1 MHGTTCI
8 INSEFPKSEK
18 KGGDESVQ
26 CQDKHIKTLLRISKQ
41 RLYHYK
47 ADVSVVVLVKMA
59 GK

>member
-41 RLYHYK
+41 RPYIYK